1 MSEISTVIITN
12 NEASNI
18 ERVLLSV
25 LKISSDIIIV
35 DSGSTDNTLEICK
48 KFPVRVYQH
57 QWEGYAA
64 QKNYGNSL
72 TKNECILS
80 IDADEELSEE
90 LVMEIKKVFQ
100 NPQADCYDLPR
111 RANFCGQWI
120 SFGHWNP
127 ESHIRIFKK
136 SQVSWNTDA
145 VHEFLLIPE
154 KLKIKKLK
162 GQINHYTIRSLE
174 QYRQKNDHY
183 INLAAKKM
191 KLAHKKAG
199 FIKLYLSPAYRF
211 IHSYILKLGFLDG
224 YFGYV
229 IARETA
235 RVAYLKY
242 AKIKDVKDP
251 IENS

>member
-1 MSEISTVIITN
+1 MQEFSIVIITN

-18 ERVLLSV
+18 ERTLLSV
-25 LKISSDIIIV
+25 LNISSDIIIV
-35 DSGSTDNTLEICK
+35 DSGSTDDTLEICK
-48 KFPVRVYQH
+48 KFPVKIFQH

-72 TKNECILS
+72 TKNDWILS

-90 LVMEIKKVFQ
+90 LILEIKKEFD
-100 NPQADCYDLPR
+100 NPRADCYDLFFR
-111 RANFCGQWI
+111 TNFCGQWL
-120 SFGHWNP
+120 SYGHWNP

-136 SQVSWNTDA
+136 SIVHWNTDA
-145 VHEFLLIPE
+145 VHEGLVIAKNLN
-154 KLKIKKLK
+154 IKKLK
-162 GQINHYTIRSLE
+162 GKVNHYTIRNLE
-174 QYRQKNDHY
+174 HYRQKNDYY
-183 INLAAKKM
+183 INLAAQNM
-191 KLAHKKAG
+191 KRANKKAG

-211 IHSYILKLGFLDG
+211 IHSYIFKLGFLDG

-242 AKIKDVKDP
+242 DRIKG
-251 IENS
+251 IR